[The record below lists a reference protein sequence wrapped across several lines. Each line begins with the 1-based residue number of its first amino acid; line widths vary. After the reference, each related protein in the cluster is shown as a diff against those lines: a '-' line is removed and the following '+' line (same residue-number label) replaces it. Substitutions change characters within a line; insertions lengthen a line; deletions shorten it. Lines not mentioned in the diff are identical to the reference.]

1 MDITTDVFFKAM
13 ACLDQQI
20 RQSKIRFDTVVGISR
35 GGLIASTVLS
45 HRLQIPLRVVEWSTR
60 DTGFQYCP
68 EDLYQSIIEGKQIL
82 LVDDIVDSGKTI
94 RELLDIW
101 GREDDINVSIAC
113 LVHNT
118 AQDLVT
124 PDFWFKQIDRNVDK
138 EWVNFWWEQNES
150 TS

>member
-20 RQSKIRFDTVVGISR
+20 RQSKVGFDTVVGISR

-45 HRLQIPLRVVEWSTR
+45 HRLKIPLRVVEWSTR

-68 EDLYQSIIEGKQIL
+68 EDLYQSIIEGKKIL

-101 GREDDINVSIAC
+101 GREDEINVSVAC
-113 LVHNT
+113 IVHNT
-118 AQDLVT
+118 AQDLVA
-124 PDFWFKQIDRNVDK
+124 PDFWFRTIDRNTDK